1 MLLAID
7 VGNTNTVLGLYNA
20 DSPELIADWRI
31 TTHKNQT
38 SDEYGV
44 LFLSLFAMRQIDVSK
59 ITAIVVSSVVPP
71 LDSTIRRL
79 CERYFS
85 LRPMFVEPGIKTGMP
100 LLVDNPAELGAD
112 RIVNGVAAFAR
123 YGGPIIVVDFGTAT
137 TFDVIT
143 ARGEYIGGVI
153 APGLGISADAL
164 FSRAAK
170 LARVDIKRPART
182 IGTNTIAHLQS
193 GLFYGYIGLVDGI
206 LERMLAEI
214 QAGQPDDGTPAPK
227 VIATGGL
234 AHMLHNDSKYIT
246 AIDDM
251 LTLDGLR
258 LLYERN
264 RNPRS
269 VAHPKPPPRSKCR
282 TTSTTSRKSKST
294 SSGVAAPFCCFP
306 RSTGRSSIP
315 GAKPEC
321 RWRLCCAASTRPSTN
336 TTHARREQQTRTRMR
351 KVNGLAWCAQAV
363 MEAVEAMQE
372 AAVGGAPIQT
382 ESPGLEQ
389 ERIAHHLRA
398 AAATFTAAGATI
410 PSLAEIADAPGAARA
425 QPPANEELERH
436 LSALEEKLFAL
447 LLTHTP
453 AEELEQMRD
462 QAARELAPY
471 RSRMQAVQIRQIEQQ
486 FLRRR
491 LLERYDL
498 PRISLFYMQ
507 QGE

>member
-7 VGNTNTVLGLYNA
+7 VGNTNTVLGLYNV
-20 DSPELIADWRI
+20 DSPELVADWRI

-44 LFLSLFAMRQIDVSK
+44 LFLSLFAMRQVDVSK

-214 QAGQPDDGTPAPK
+214 EAGQPDGSAPAPK

-269 VAHPKPPPRSKCR
+269 RGASQP
-282 TTSTTSRKSKST
+282 
-294 SSGVAAPFCCFP
+294 AP
-306 RSTGRSSIP
+306 
-315 GAKPEC
+315 
-321 RWRLCCAASTRPSTN
+321 
-336 TTHARREQQTRTRMR
+336 
-351 KVNGLAWCAQAV
+351 
-363 MEAVEAMQE
+363 
-372 AAVGGAPIQT
+372 
-382 ESPGLEQ
+382 
-389 ERIAHHLRA
+389 
-398 AAATFTAAGATI
+398 TI
-410 PSLAEIADAPGAARA
+410 
-425 QPPANEELERH
+425 
-436 LSALEEKLFAL
+436 
-447 LLTHTP
+447 
-453 AEELEQMRD
+453 
-462 QAARELAPY
+462 
-471 RSRMQAVQIRQIEQQ
+471 
-486 FLRRR
+486 
-491 LLERYDL
+491 
-498 PRISLFYMQ
+498 
-507 QGE
+507 